1 MHSLWWRPNEQS
13 TMINCY
19 VNNLCSMKLHSLT
32 VDVKT
37 ILVAE
42 AATRGV
48 LCKKVFWEISQNLQE
63 NTCQSLFFDK
73 VAGLF

>member
-1 MHSLWWRPNEQS
+1 
-13 TMINCY
+13 
-19 VNNLCSMKLHSLT
+19 MKLHSLT